1 MYLNSERLFF
11 SDENIEKFREEENN
25 IHNEIFK
32 RAGIGPSL
40 FHLQTKNNP
49 LVVDETGVVEF
60 LGL

>member
-40 FHLQTKNNP
+40 FHLQNKP
-49 LVVDETGVVEF
+49 
-60 LGL
+60 